1 MTTTTNATTTTT
13 PARDLD
19 RIIGRLLVWLTYV
32 AVALLIVGV
41 VLMFVDGI
49 SPLDPS
55 PAFDPTTIVADITA
69 LRPVGFLWLGL
80 LAVLIAPIAR
90 VIVAGV
96 GFALERQ
103 WVMVLV
109 ALGILAV
116 IAVGVVTA
124 ALTEV

>member
-1 MTTTTNATTTTT
+1 
-13 PARDLD
+13 
-19 RIIGRLLVWLTYV
+19 VWLTYV

-41 VLMFVDGI
+41 LLMFVDGI

-55 PAFDPTTIVADITA
+55 PTFDPTTILADITA

-80 LAVLIAPIAR
+80 LAVLVAPIAR
-90 VIVAGV
+90 VVVAGV